1 MIRQTTGF
9 APSRGRLKD
18 FNLKHLFFFQIPS
31 SGQLLGHEEQEPI
44 SPAIP
49 EEGNDKLVPIKGCNT

>member
-18 FNLKHLFFFQIPS
+18 FKLKHLFFFQIPS
-31 SGQLLGHEEQEPI
+31 SGQLLGHEEREPI

-49 EEGNDKLVPIKGCNT
+49 EEGNDELVSIKGCNT

>member
-18 FNLKHLFFFQIPS
+18 LNLKRLFFFQIPS
-31 SGQLLGHEEQEPI
+31 SGQLLGHEEREPI

>member
-1 MIRQTTGF
+1 MIRQTTSF

-18 FNLKHLFFFQIPS
+18 FKLKHLFFFQIPS
-31 SGQLLGHEEQEPI
+31 TGQLLGHEEQEPI

-49 EEGNDKLVPIKGCNT
+49 EEGNGELVPIKGCNT